1 MDKDSSS
8 KQSDSSREQLSQSDS
23 SRDNFVWDIVDKHFS
38 ENPQSLVRHHVESYN
53 DFFKQSIYKI
63 FKEKNP
69 VQIVSKYDESIGEYR
84 SKCNMYIGGKNGDLI
99 HFAKPVIYDSNAHY
113 MFPNEA
119 RLRNMT
125 YAMTIHVDVDL
136 EFIDI
141 LEDGELPHIDVEMDP
156 NADPVDRPERPKNY
170 KKDKDAKEIG
180 GGSPNGIYERSGGST
195 NGIYEQ
201 SGGSTN
207 GIYEQSRGSNYY
219 GDDGALLGG
228 TSFLG
233 GAKAAAKKVQ
243 VQFTPNEKADL
254 RNRLEKSVNALNIQ
268 TRNAQL
274 KNIFFGKFPIMIQSD
289 FCILSG
295 LPRDMRFNMGE
306 CKNDL
311 GGYFII
317 DGKEKTVVPQE
328 KFGDNMLRVSKVDDE
343 KTLFIAEIKSVSEN
357 TAKPIRT
364 LRIELV
370 KCGAR
375 YSNMNIVVNI
385 PNVRK
390 PVPLFIVFRALG
402 LLTDKEII
410 ETCLL
415 DLDKNSAMM
424 DLFIPSIHDA
434 GIIMTQT
441 EALHFIAQ
449 LTKTKTNTNV
459 LFILTDYFLPHIGET
474 NYTEK
479 AYFLGYMVKRL
490 LSAYQGMDPPIDRDS
505 FRYKRVE
512 LVGTLM
518 NDLFREYYKAQFKH
532 ISVSFEKKLYYN
544 LQIYEND
551 LHGLVMTNYKMI
563 FDERIVEKGFQRAFK
578 GNWGSTEHTKR
589 IGVVQDLNRLSFNS
603 ALSHLRKTNMSMDA
617 GAKLVGPRILNGSQW
632 GLVDPI
638 DTPDGGNIGLHKQL
652 CIMTYVSRSVSR
664 EPIIKWLKEKCEL
677 KHIEEC
683 GKKNLDKMTKV
694 IVNGYW
700 AGSVLNP
707 MELVER
713 FKIYRRNG
721 LVPLFISICF
731 ESQANAISIFTDEG
745 RLCRPIFYFDQDL
758 KKMSFEMIKATT
770 DFSWA
775 KLLSGF
781 NKRKDGN
788 ETALNS
794 TEFYELYQMYDG
806 IDSQET
812 NPAKLKRF
820 IENKGLIDYIDPN
833 EEETALICMKMSEY
847 NKLKKFTHCEIHES
861 FIFGMM
867 CNLIIYPHHNPAT
880 RNSFSTGQ
888 SKQAV
893 SMYHTNFTMRM
904 DKTALILNQGQKPL
918 VKSRY
923 YEHICH
929 EENSYGENT
938 IVALMC
944 YTGYNVED
952 AVLINEGALQRGLFR
967 TTYYSVYESHE
978 ERSDASSKRFI
989 NINDTPLTVRG
1000 IKKEHDYSKLDEYG
1014 LVKEGTEMNDRTVI
1028 IGCAHFSND
1037 SDEIQDASKTTKKG
1051 QLGIVDKSYITEGE
1065 EGTKIAKVRIREER
1079 IPAVGDKMASRS
1091 GQKGTIGQI
1100 IPERDMPFTKNGL
1113 RPDIIVNP
1121 HAMPTRMTVG
1131 QLVECLVGKA
1141 CLNMGYHGDCT
1152 AFMSS
1157 DKQIGAFGEI
1167 LNKCNYHSSGNEL
1180 MYNGM
1185 TGEQLEAEVYVGP
1198 NYYMRLKHMVK
1209 DKINYRAKGPRT
1221 LLTRQPVSGRANDGG
1236 LRIGEME
1243 RDVIISHGATD
1254 FLKESLLVRGDEYYM
1269 AVCNKTGAIAIYN
1282 PDKNMFMSPMADGPL
1297 RFVESL
1303 DGMKMD
1309 VEHITKYGRS
1319 FSVVRVPYVFKL
1331 LMHELQAI
1339 NVKMCIIT
1347 EENINQFDN
1356 MNFSRNIEF
1365 LTGHDKIDSVIT
1377 ETDSAL
1383 KKKYPKKNELG
1394 EIEIQLHKDKE
1405 NKLIGNY
1412 NPYEYADD
1420 EGQDPS
1426 VMVEFGQNPYAGN
1439 YNSYEANEYDEYGQV
1454 VEKNEGNYD
1463 IQGNYIGEFELRGG
1477 RSKKPTIIDDIRKRS
1492 ENANVDMIVKNE
1504 IQKGDAVVF
1513 NGDNKRSRI
1522 WTVKNVSG
1530 DFATIETKDMEN
1542 LSHNDSLHVV
1552 NVRDLVKAD
1561 ILLTIP
1567 DLNPVVN
1574 PVSTPV
1580 GHIQQHPEQY
1590 GPGIQFAPVI
1600 NVVTGNDNE
1609 NKIES
1614 AVPLSSTVP
1623 SEQAEAI
1630 NNIPM
1635 IRKPIEKEKKV
1646 SFGEENDKVD
1656 VLPTKGAIVVKKM

>member
-1 MDKDSSS
+1 MEKSDKS
-8 KQSDSSREQLSQSDS
+8 E
-23 SRDNFVWDIVDKHFS
+23 NFVWDIVDKHFS

-53 DFFKQSIYKI
+53 DFFKQNIYKI

-141 LEDGELPHIDVEMDP
+141 LEDGEIPHIDIEMDP
-156 NADPVDRPERPKNY
+156 NADPVNRPERLKNY
-170 KKDKDAKEIG
+170 KKEEAKDAKEV
-180 GGSPNGIYERSGGST
+180 SGGS
-195 NGIYEQ
+195 GA
-201 SGGSTN
+201 
-207 GIYEQSRGSNYY
+207 NYY
-219 GDDGALLGG
+219 GDDGSLLGG
-228 TSFLG
+228 TSFIG
-233 GAKAAAKKVQ
+233 GAKADAKKVQ
-243 VQFTPNEKADL
+243 VQFTPNEKAEL

-268 TRNAQL
+268 TRTAQL
-274 KNIFFGKFPIMIQSD
+274 KNIFFGKFPIMVQSD
-289 FCILSG
+289 FCILTGMS
-295 LPRDMRFNMGE
+295 RDMRFNMGE

-328 KFGDNMLRVSKVDDE
+328 KFGDNMLRISKVDTDNI
-343 KTLFIAEIKSVSEN
+343 FFAAEIKSVSEN

-364 LRIELV
+364 LRVELV
-370 KCGAR
+370 KPDSR

-402 LLTDKEII
+402 ISTDKEII

-415 DLDKNSAMM
+415 DLDKNEPMM

-434 GIIMTQT
+434 NIIMTQ
-441 EALHFIAQ
+441 AAAIHYIAH
-449 LTKTKTNTNV
+449 LTKTKTATNA

-490 LSAYQGMDPPIDRDS
+490 LSAYQGMEPPIDRDS

-518 NDLFREYYKAQFKH
+518 NDLFSEYYKAQFKH
-532 ISVSFEKKLYYN
+532 ISVAFEKKLYYN

-551 LHGLVMTNYKMI
+551 LHGLVMTNYKTI
-563 FDERIVEKGFQRAFK
+563 FEERIVEKGFRKAFK

-603 ALSHLRKTNMSMDA
+603 ALSHLRKTNMSIDA

-664 EPIIKWLKEKCEL
+664 EPMIRWLKEKCDL
-677 KHIEEC
+677 KCIEEC

-694 IVNGYW
+694 LVNGYW

-707 MELVER
+707 MDLVER

-721 LVPLFISICF
+721 LIPLFISICF
-731 ESQANAISIFTDEG
+731 ESQSNAISIFTDEG

-758 KKMSFEMIKATT
+758 KNMSFEMIKATT

-781 NKRKDGN
+781 NKRKEDN
-788 ETALNS
+788 EVAINS
-794 TEFYELYQMYDG
+794 TKFYELYQMYDG
-806 IDSQET
+806 IDNQET
-812 NPAKLKRF
+812 NPTKLKRF
-820 IENKGLIDYIDPN
+820 IENKGIIDYIDPN

-847 NKLKKFTHCEIHES
+847 DNLKKYTHCEIHES

-867 CNLIIYPHHNPAT
+867 CNLVIYPHHNPAV

-952 AVLINEGALQRGLFR
+952 AVLINEGAIHRGLFR

-978 ERSDASSKRFI
+978 ERSDSSSKRFI

-1028 IGCAHFSND
+1028 IGCAIFSND

-1051 QLGIVDKSYITEGE
+1051 QLGIVDKCYITEGE
-1065 EGTKIAKVRIREER
+1065 EGTKITKVRIREER
-1079 IPAVGDKMASRS
+1079 LPAVGDKMASRS

-1100 IPERDMPFTKNGL
+1100 IPERDMPFTKDGL

-1180 MYNGM
+1180 LYNGM

-1254 FLKESLLVRGDEYYM
+1254 FLRESMLVRGDEYYM

-1303 DGMKMD
+1303 DGLKMD

-1339 NVKMCIIT
+1339 NIKMCVIT
-1347 EENINQFDN
+1347 EDNINQFDN

-1365 LTGHDKIDSVIT
+1365 LTGHDKPSGIISEVDST
-1377 ETDSAL
+1377 L
-1383 KKKYPKKNELG
+1383 KQKYPKKKELE
-1394 EIEIQLHKDKE
+1394 EIEVQMHKDKE
-1405 NKLIGNY
+1405 NKMLNQEESDEMAGFTPNY
-1412 NPYEYADD
+1412 KRPKTT
-1420 EGQDPS
+1420 Q
-1426 VMVEFGQNPYAGN
+1426 
-1439 YNSYEANEYDEYGQV
+1439 YDEYGNSI
-1454 VEKNEGNYD
+1454 ETDEDKLRNYD
-1463 IQGNYIGEFELRGG
+1463 VQGNYIGEWELRGG
-1477 RSKKPTIIDDIRKRS
+1477 RSKRPSIIDDIKKQS
-1492 ENANVDMIVKNE
+1492 ENVQTGE
-1504 IQKGDAVVF
+1504 ILVGDAVIF
-1513 NGDNKRSRI
+1513 NGDNKRTRT
-1522 WTVKNVSG
+1522 WTVKNVKG
-1530 DFATIETKDMEN
+1530 DFATIVTEDLEN
-1542 LSHNDSLHVV
+1542 LAHDNNVHVV
-1552 NVRDLVKAD
+1552 NVRDLVKSD
-1561 ILLTIP
+1561 SLLPIP
-1567 DLNPVVN
+1567 NNPINPVQG
-1574 PVSTPV
+1574 PI
-1580 GHIQQHPEQY
+1580 GHIQPHPDQY

-1614 AVPLSSTVP
+1614 AAAPIPSQQAIS
-1623 SEQAEAI
+1623 SEQPI
-1630 NNIPM
+1630 DSIPM
-1635 IRKPIEKEKKV
+1635 IRKPVEKEKSV
-1646 SFGEENDKVD
+1646 SFAEENDKVD
-1656 VLPTKGAIVVKKM
+1656 ALPSKGAIVVKKI

>member
-1 MDKDSSS
+1 MD
-8 KQSDSSREQLSQSDS
+8 ENA
-23 SRDNFVWDIVDKHFS
+23 DNFVWDIVDKHFS

-141 LEDGELPHIDVEMDP
+141 LEDGEIPHIDVEMDP

-170 KKDKDAKEIG
+170 KKDSKDLKPGELDG
-180 GGSPNGIYERSGGST
+180 GA
-195 NGIYEQ
+195 
-201 SGGSTN
+201 
-207 GIYEQSRGSNYY
+207 NYY
-219 GDDGALLGG
+219 GDNSE
-228 TSFLG
+228 TSLVG
-233 GAKAAAKKVQ
+233 GAKSDAKKVQ

-254 RNRLEKSVNALNIQ
+254 RNRLEKSVNSLNIQ

-274 KNIFFGKFPIMIQSD
+274 KNIFFGKFPIMVQSD
-289 FCILSG
+289 FCILAG

-317 DGKEKTVVPQE
+317 DGKEKTVIPQE
-328 KFGDNMLRVSKVDDE
+328 KFGDNMLRISKVDDE
-343 KTLFIAEIKSVSEN
+343 KTLFVAEIKSVSEN

-370 KCGAR
+370 KPGAR

-402 LLTDKEII
+402 LSTDKEII

-415 DLDKNSAMM
+415 DLDKNEPMM

-434 GIIMTQT
+434 NIIMTQT

-490 LSAYQGMDPPIDRDS
+490 LSAYQGMEPPIDRDS

-551 LHGLVMTNYKMI
+551 LHGLVMTNYKTI
-563 FDERIVEKGFQRAFK
+563 FDERIVEKGFKRAFK

-617 GAKLVGPRILNGSQW
+617 GAKLVGPRVLNGSQW

-664 EPIIKWLKEKCEL
+664 EPVIRWLKEKCEL

-721 LVPLFISICF
+721 LIPLFISICF
-731 ESQANAISIFTDEG
+731 ESQSNTISIFTDEG

-781 NKRKDGN
+781 NKRKIGD
-788 ETALNS
+788 EVAINS
-794 TEFYELYQMYDG
+794 TGFYELYQMYDG

-812 NPAKLKRF
+812 NPTKLKRF
-820 IENKGLIDYIDPN
+820 IENKGIIDYIDPN
-833 EEETALICMKMSEY
+833 EEETALICLKMSEY

-923 YEHICH
+923 YDHICH

-967 TTYYSVYESHE
+967 TTYFSVYESHE

-1037 SDEIQDASKTTKKG
+1037 SAEIQDSSKTTKKG

-1185 TGEQLEAEVYVGP
+1185 TGELLEAEVYVGP

-1254 FLKESLLVRGDEYYM
+1254 FLQESMLVRGDEYYM

-1303 DGMKMD
+1303 DGLRMD

-1331 LMHELQAI
+1331 LMHELQAM

-1365 LTGHDKIDSVIT
+1365 LTGHEKIESVIA

-1383 KKKYPKKNELG
+1383 KHKYPKKTELG
-1394 EIEIQLHKDKE
+1394 EIENQLHKDKE
-1405 NKLIGNY
+1405 NKLFN
-1412 NPYEYADD
+1412 
-1420 EGQDPS
+1420 
-1426 VMVEFGQNPYAGN
+1426 QNPYAVFEDSDDPYSGI
-1439 YNSYEANEYDEYGQV
+1439 YKVYEPMEYDEYGNVIQTN
-1454 VEKNEGNYD
+1454 KGNYD
-1463 IQGNYIGEFELRGG
+1463 IQGNYVGEFELRGG
-1477 RSKKPTIIDDIRKRS
+1477 QKPTIIDDIRKRS
-1492 ENANVDMIVKNE
+1492 ETAEININQNE
-1504 IQKGDAVVF
+1504 IQMGDLVIF
-1513 NGDNKRSRI
+1513 NGDNKKYRI
-1522 WTVKNVSG
+1522 WTVKNVTG
-1530 DFATIETKDMEN
+1530 DFATIYTIDMEN

-1561 ILLTIP
+1561 NLLPIP
-1567 DLNPVVN
+1567 NLNPVLN
-1574 PVSTPV
+1574 PVSTPI
-1580 GHIQQHPEQY
+1580 GHIQPHPEQY

-1614 AVPLSSTVP
+1614 AAPIPSAVPSVP
-1623 SEQAEAI
+1623 SEQSI
-1630 NNIPM
+1630 DNIPM
-1635 IRKPIEKEKKV
+1635 IRKPIDKEKKV
-1646 SFGEENDKVD
+1646 SFGEENDNVN
-1656 VLPTKGAIVVKKM
+1656 VLPTKGAIVVKKI

>member
-1 MDKDSSS
+1 MEQM
-8 KQSDSSREQLSQSDS
+8 KQSE
-23 SRDNFVWDIVDKHFS
+23 NFVWDIIDKHFN
-38 ENPQSLVRHHVESYN
+38 ENPQSLVRHHIESYN

-69 VQIVSKYDESIGEYR
+69 IQIVSKYDESIGEYR

-125 YAMTIHVDVDL
+125 YAMTIHFDVDL

-141 LEDGELPHIDVEMDP
+141 LEEGELPHIDVEMDP
-156 NADPVDRPERPKNY
+156 NADPVNRPERLKNY
-170 KKDKDAKEIG
+170 KKDAKIAEEGKDVAG
-180 GGSPNGIYERSGGST
+180 GGSQFYDSDGTILGGS
-195 NGIYEQ
+195 
-201 SGGSTN
+201 SGST
-207 GIYEQSRGSNYY
+207 
-219 GDDGALLGG
+219 G
-228 TSFLG
+228 TLFAVG
-233 GAKAAAKKVQ
+233 GAKTTVQ

-254 RNRLEKSVNALNIQ
+254 RNRLAKSVNELNIQ
-268 TRNAQL
+268 TRNSQI

-295 LPRDMRFNMGE
+295 LPREMRFNMGE
-306 CKNDL
+306 CKNDI

-317 DGKEKTVVPQE
+317 DGKEKTIIPQE
-328 KFGDNMLRVSKVDDE
+328 KFGDNMLRISKVDSD
-343 KTLFIAEIKSVSEN
+343 KILFTAEIKSVSEN
-357 TAKPIRT
+357 TSKPIRT
-364 LRIELV
+364 LRVELV
-370 KCGAR
+370 KPGNR

-402 LLTDKEII
+402 IVTDKDII

-415 DLDKNSAMM
+415 DLDKNEAMM

-434 GIIMTQT
+434 GFIMTQP
-441 EALHFIAQ
+441 AAIHYIAH
-449 LTKTKTNTNV
+449 LTKTKTNTNA

-490 LSAYQGMDPPIDRDS
+490 LSAYQGMEPPIDRDS

-518 NDLFREYYKAQFKH
+518 YELFREYYKAQMKH
-532 ISVSFEKKLYYN
+532 ISVAFEKKLYYN

-551 LHGLVMTNYKMI
+551 LHGLVMTNYKTI
-563 FDERIVEKGFQRAFK
+563 FGERIVEEGFRRAFK
-578 GNWGSTEHTKR
+578 GNWGSSEHTKR
-589 IGVVQDLNRLSFNS
+589 IGAVQDLNRLSFNS
-603 ALSHLRKTNMSMDA
+603 ALSHLRKTNLSIDA

-664 EPIIKWLKEKCEL
+664 EPMIKWLKEKCNL

-683 GKKNLDKMTKV
+683 GKANLAKMTKV
-694 IVNGYW
+694 MINGYW

-707 MELVER
+707 MELVDR

-721 LVPLFISICF
+721 LIPLFISICF
-731 ESQANAISIFTDEG
+731 ESQSNMISIFTDEG
-745 RLCRPIFYFDQDL
+745 RLCRPIFYYDTDL
-758 KKMSFEMIKATT
+758 KKMSFEMIKETT

-781 NKRKDGN
+781 NKQKTDD
-788 ETALNS
+788 TVINS
-794 TEFYELYQMYDG
+794 TGFYELYQVYDG
-806 IDSQET
+806 IDNQET
-812 NPAKLKRF
+812 NPTKLKRF
-820 IENKGLIDYIDPN
+820 IENKGIIDYIDPN
-833 EEETALICMKMSEY
+833 EEETSLICLKMSEY
-847 NKLKKFTHCEIHES
+847 GNLKKYTHCEIHES

-867 CNLIIYPHHNPAT
+867 CNLIIYPHHNPAV

-923 YEHICH
+923 YDHICH

-989 NINDTPLTVRG
+989 NINDSPLTVRG
-1000 IKKEHDYSKLDEYG
+1000 IKSEHDYSKLDQYG

-1028 IGCAHFSND
+1028 IGCAHFSSN
-1037 SDEIQDASKTTKKG
+1037 SNEIHDASKTTKKG
-1051 QLGIVDKSYITEGE
+1051 QLGIVDKAYITEGE

-1079 IPAVGDKMASRS
+1079 LPAVGDKMASRS

-1180 MYNGM
+1180 LYNGM
-1185 TGEQLEAEVYVGP
+1185 TGEQLEAEVYIGP

-1209 DKINYRAKGPRT
+1209 DKVNFRAKGPRT
-1221 LLTRQPVSGRANDGG
+1221 QLTRQPVSGRANDGG

-1254 FLKESLLVRGDEYYM
+1254 FLRESMMDRGDKFYM

-1282 PDKNMFMSPMADGPL
+1282 PEKNMFMSPMADGPL
-1297 RFVESL
+1297 KFTESL
-1303 DGMKMD
+1303 DGMNMN

-1319 FSVVRVPYVFKL
+1319 FSVVLVPYVFKL
-1331 LMHELQAI
+1331 LMHELQAM
-1339 NVKMCIIT
+1339 NVKMSIIT
-1347 EENINQFDN
+1347 EDNINQFDN
-1356 MNFSRNIEF
+1356 MNFSKNIQF
-1365 LTGHDKIDSVIT
+1365 LTGNENPQGVINNISDKLKGLKPKAT
-1377 ETDSAL
+1377 E
-1383 KKKYPKKNELG
+1383 KE
-1394 EIEIQLHKDKE
+1394 EIEVMLEKVNLDIEPVSQMETADY
-1405 NKLIGNY
+1405 IGEPKY
-1412 NPYEYADD
+1412 VPYD
-1420 EGQDPS
+1420 
-1426 VMVEFGQNPYAGN
+1426 N
-1439 YNSYEANEYDEYGQV
+1439 DEYGDYGIY
-1454 VEKNEGNYD
+1454 KPTNEYGDYD
-1463 IQGNYIGEFELRGG
+1463 IYKVYDHDQEGGN
-1477 RSKKPTIIDDIRKRS
+1477 D
-1492 ENANVDMIVKNE
+1492 NANLMPQQNQQTEFQKNDYVSFGGDHKKDRKWMIKNR
-1504 IQKGDAVVF
+1504 K
-1513 NGDNKRSRI
+1513 
-1522 WTVKNVSG
+1522 G
-1530 DFATIETKDMEN
+1530 DFATIETNDLDQ
-1542 LSHNDSLHVV
+1542 LSHEDCINVV
-1552 NVRDLVKAD
+1552 NVRDLVKYD
-1561 ILLTIP
+1561 NLLPIP
-1567 DLNPVVN
+1567 SINPSVPHQNLSHNLNR
-1574 PVSTPV
+1574 PV
-1580 GHIQQHPEQY
+1580 GSIMAHE
-1590 GPGIQFAPVI
+1590 PGIQFAPVI
-1600 NVVTGNDNE
+1600 NVVTGSGD
-1609 NKIES
+1609 NKIETQQIP
-1614 AVPLSSTVP
+1614 ATTQQIPSTTQQIP
-1623 SEQAEAI
+1623 STTQQI
-1630 NNIPM
+1630 PSTTQQIPSTTIDNVPM
-1635 IRKPIEKEKKV
+1635 IKKPKSI
-1646 SFGEENDKVD
+1646 SFDQPYAESLAENP
-1656 VLPTKGAIVVKKM
+1656 LPSKGAIVVKKL

>member
-1 MDKDSSS
+1 MDKDASL
-8 KQSDSSREQLSQSDS
+8 QSDSSREQISQSDP

-38 ENPQSLVRHHVESYN
+38 ENPQSLVRHHIESYN

-156 NADPVDRPERPKNY
+156 NADPVDRPERLKNY
-170 KKDKDAKEIG
+170 KKDKADEAKEI
-180 GGSPNGIYERSGGST
+180 SG
-195 NGIYEQ
+195 
-201 SGGSTN
+201 
-207 GIYEQSRGSNYY
+207 GSNYY
-219 GDDGALLGG
+219 GDDGTVLGGGG
-228 TSFLG
+228 TSFIG

-243 VQFTPNEKADL
+243 VQFTPNEKANL
-254 RNRLEKSVNALNIQ
+254 RNQLEKSVNALNIQ

-328 KFGDNMLRVSKVDDE
+328 KFGDNMLRISKVDDE
-343 KTLFIAEIKSVSEN
+343 KTLFVAEIKSVSEN

-364 LRIELV
+364 LRVELV
-370 KCGAR
+370 KPGAR

-415 DLDKNSAMM
+415 DLDKNEPMI

-449 LTKTKTNTNV
+449 LTKTKTNNNV

-490 LSAYQGMDPPIDRDS
+490 LSAYQGMEPPIDRDS

-532 ISVSFEKKLYYN
+532 ISVAFEKKLYYN

-551 LHGLVMTNYKMI
+551 LHGLVMTNYKTI

-694 IVNGYW
+694 LVNGYW

-721 LVPLFISICF
+721 LIPLFISICF
-731 ESQANAISIFTDEG
+731 ESQSNAISIFTDEG

-781 NKRKDGN
+781 NKRKTGD
-788 ETALNS
+788 EVAINS
-794 TEFYELYQMYDG
+794 TGFYELYQMYDG

-820 IENKGLIDYIDPN
+820 IENKGIIDYIDPN

-847 NKLKKFTHCEIHES
+847 NKLKKYTHCEIHES

-1167 LNKCNYHSSGNEL
+1167 LNKCDFHSSGNEL

-1185 TGEQLEAEVYVGP
+1185 TGELLEAEVYVGP

-1243 RDVIISHGATD
+1243 RDVMISHGATD
-1254 FLKESLLVRGDEYYM
+1254 FLQESMLVRGDEYYM

-1282 PDKNMFMSPMADGPL
+1282 PDKDMFMSPMADGPL

-1309 VEHITKYGRS
+1309 VEHVTKYGRS

-1339 NVKMCIIT
+1339 NVKMSVIT
-1347 EENINQFDN
+1347 EDNINQFDN

-1365 LTGHDKIDSVIT
+1365 LTGHEKIESIIS

-1383 KKKYPKKNELG
+1383 NKKYPKKKELG
-1394 EIEIQLHKDKE
+1394 EIENQLHKDKE
-1405 NKLIGNY
+1405 NKLIGYN
-1412 NPYEYADD
+1412 NPYDDDYGAD
-1420 EGQDPS
+1420 
-1426 VMVEFGQNPYAGN
+1426 PYAGN
-1439 YNSYEANEYDEYGQV
+1439 YDADPYAANYKKYEAPEYDEYGQV
-1454 VEKNEGNYD
+1454 VENNKGNYD
-1463 IQGNYIGEFELRGG
+1463 VQGNYIGEFELRGG

-1492 ENANVDMIVKNE
+1492 ETADVNMIDKNE
-1504 IQKGDAVVF
+1504 IQKGDVVIF
-1513 NGDNKRSRI
+1513 NGDNKRTRT
-1522 WTVKNVSG
+1522 WTVKNVTG
-1530 DFATIETKDMEN
+1530 NFATIETGDMEN
-1542 LSHNDSLHVV
+1542 LSHNDSVHVV

-1561 ILLTIP
+1561 TLLTIP
-1567 DLNPVVN
+1567 DFNPSSMA
-1574 PVSTPV
+1574 VSTPV
-1580 GHIQQHPEQY
+1580 GHIQQNPDQY

-1614 AVPLSSTVP
+1614 AVPLSSANGVP
-1623 SEQAEAI
+1623 NAVPNAVPAEHAI

-1635 IRKPIEKEKKV
+1635 IRKPADKEKKV

-1656 VLPTKGAIVVKKM
+1656 ALPTKGAIVVKKI

>member
-1 MDKDSSS
+1 MDKDASL
-8 KQSDSSREQLSQSDS
+8 QSDPSREKLSQSDP

-141 LEDGELPHIDVEMDP
+141 LEDGEIPHIDVEMDP

-170 KKDKDAKEIG
+170 KKDKDAKTDEAKEI
-180 GGSPNGIYERSGGST
+180 SG
-195 NGIYEQ
+195 
-201 SGGSTN
+201 
-207 GIYEQSRGSNYY
+207 GSNYY
-219 GDDGALLGG
+219 GDDGTVLGGGG
-228 TSFLG
+228 TSLIG
-233 GAKAAAKKVQ
+233 GAKADAKKVQ
-243 VQFTPNEKADL
+243 VKFTPNEKADL

-328 KFGDNMLRVSKVDDE
+328 KFGDNMLRISKVDDE

-364 LRIELV
+364 LRVELV
-370 KCGAR
+370 KPGAR

-415 DLDKNSAMM
+415 DLDKNEHMM

-434 GIIMTQT
+434 NIIMTQT

-449 LTKTKTNTNV
+449 LTKTKTNNNV

-490 LSAYQGMDPPIDRDS
+490 LSAYQGMEPPIDRDS
-505 FRYKRVE
+505 FRYKRIE

-518 NDLFREYYKAQFKH
+518 NDLFREYYKTQFKH

-551 LHGLVMTNYKMI
+551 LHGLVMTNYKTI
-563 FDERIVEKGFQRAFK
+563 FDERIVEKGFHRAFK

-721 LVPLFISICF
+721 LIPLFISICF
-731 ESQANAISIFTDEG
+731 ESQSNAISIFTDEG

-781 NKRKDGN
+781 NKRKTGD
-788 ETALNS
+788 EVAINS
-794 TEFYELYQMYDG
+794 TGFYELYQMYDG

-812 NPAKLKRF
+812 NPTKLKRF
-820 IENKGLIDYIDPN
+820 IENKGIIDYIDPN

-847 NKLKKFTHCEIHES
+847 NNLKKFTHCEIHES

-923 YEHICH
+923 YDHICH

-1051 QLGIVDKSYITEGE
+1051 QLGIVDKAYITEGE

-1185 TGEQLEAEVYVGP
+1185 TGELLEAEVYVGP

-1243 RDVIISHGATD
+1243 RDVMISHGATD
-1254 FLKESLLVRGDEYYM
+1254 FLQESLLVRGDEYYM
-1269 AVCNKTGAIAIYN
+1269 AICNKTGAIAIYN
-1282 PDKNMFMSPMADGPL
+1282 PEKNMFMSPMADGPL

-1303 DGMKMD
+1303 DGLKMD

-1339 NVKMCIIT
+1339 NIKMCVIT
-1347 EENINQFDN
+1347 EDNINQFDN

-1365 LTGHDKIDSVIT
+1365 LTGHEKIESVIT

-1394 EIEIQLHKDKE
+1394 EIENQLHKDKE
-1405 NKLIGNY
+1405 NKLIGYN
-1412 NPYEYADD
+1412 NPYDDDYGAD
-1420 EGQDPS
+1420 
-1426 VMVEFGQNPYAGN
+1426 PYAGDYGADPYAAN
-1439 YNSYEANEYDEYGQV
+1439 YKKYEPMEYDEYGQV
-1454 VEKNEGNYD
+1454 VEKNKGNYD
-1463 IQGNYIGEFELRGG
+1463 VQGNYIGEFELRGG

-1492 ENANVDMIVKNE
+1492 MINKNEIQMIDKNE
-1504 IQKGDAVVF
+1504 IQKDDAVVF
-1513 NGDNKRSRI
+1513 NGDNKKSRI
-1522 WTVKNVSG
+1522 WTVKNVTG
-1530 DFATIETKDMEN
+1530 DFATIFTEDMEN

-1552 NVRDLVKAD
+1552 NVRDLIKAD
-1561 ILLTIP
+1561 VLLTIP
-1567 DLNPVVN
+1567 EFNPTSMA
-1574 PVSTPV
+1574 VSTPV

-1614 AVPLSSTVP
+1614 AAVPNAVP
-1623 SEQAEAI
+1623 TELLQGDAM

-1635 IRKPIEKEKKV
+1635 IRKPADKKKSV
-1646 SFGEENDKVD
+1646 SFEEDNDNVN
-1656 VLPTKGAIVVKKM
+1656 VLPTKGAIVVKKI